1 MIKNSKGQKPPHNI
15 RESKEGQI
23 LRLIREFKKL
33 SLKDVATKLNLKV
46 ADINHLENGRKFY
59 TAQEIDQFLAC
70 YEISQE
76 DFKMLMSYKI
86 INKIMVNHFFIL

>member
-1 MIKNSKGQKPPHNI
+1 MIKNSNGQKPLHNI

-59 TAQEIDQFLAC
+59 TAQDIDLFLAC
-70 YEISQE
+70 YEISKE
-76 DFKMLMSYKI
+76 DFETLMSYKI
-86 INKIMVNHFFIL
+86 INKILVNHFFIL